1 MVDCGSKIIKILL
14 GVFNLLWLLLGGGVI
29 YIGYRLVKWDKEFDG
44 AVNLGNINFN
54 SISIVI
60 LGIGIVI
67 ALISFLGFFGAC
79 CENSFMLQAYGFLMI
94 LMIGAQIY
102 ALVVSI
108 KNNGNIQTDITEGIK
123 KAIGKI
129 NEDYKTAYFLEILQF
144 NLKCCGATGPSDY
157 KANSTSPLPG
167 SCCNIKPVHEDKAN
181 AKCPTN
187 GTPYTEGCIE
197 KLHFDQI
204 QTLFKGTIGVGVA
217 IILFEFILVFAAC
230 CLAREV
236 RYS

>member
-44 AVNLGNINFN
+44 AVDLAKINFT

-60 LGIGIVI
+60 LGIGI
-67 ALISFLGFFGAC
+67 
-79 CENSFMLQAYGFLMI
+79 YGFLMV

-108 KNNGNIQTDITEGIK
+108 KNNGNIQTDITKGIK
-123 KAIGKI
+123 DAIKQI
-129 NEDYKTAYFLEILQF
+129 NKDHKTAFILETLQY
-144 NLKCCGATGPSDY
+144 NLKCCGATGRGDY
-157 KANSTSPLPG
+157 TNTTDTQLPG
-167 SCCNIKPVHEDKAN
+167 SCCGIKPVHEDKEN
-181 AKCPTN
+181 EKCGN
-187 GTPYTEGCIE
+187 KTPYTEGCLE